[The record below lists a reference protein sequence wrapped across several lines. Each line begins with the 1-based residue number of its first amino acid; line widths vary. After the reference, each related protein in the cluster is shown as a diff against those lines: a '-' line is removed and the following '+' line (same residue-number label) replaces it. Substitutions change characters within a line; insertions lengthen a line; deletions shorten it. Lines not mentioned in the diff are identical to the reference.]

1 MTEDCYHVVVLGVE
15 RAERRLTKAGITDF
29 AVLESCD
36 PDGAVFDEATHTW
49 TLPTC
54 RARIV
59 ISDQIR
65 CGREGLVPYLGVA
78 AHGVPNYFMVTGAD
92 AVLAPRMR
100 GTVADARL
108 DYIAECL
115 KLMRR
120 TGSTRI
126 EVRYSTQRMFHDRSR
141 DKPDRSDAAFWR
153 RMRKLAPSAFDL
165 SSHVGTDDDLY
176 DGAARIRIGDDEHPV
191 RVRLS
196 GHLDPIDGRYHW
208 QGTVFGELPDE
219 VLKQSQPVT
228 LTIGERSAEGRINER
243 TPQGNHSV
251 VGVGAPPYA
260 LDDVEFVVP
269 SR

>member
-1 MTEDCYHVVVLGVE
+1 MTEDCHDVVVVGVE
-15 RAERRLTKAGITDF
+15 RAERRLTKAGITDV
-29 AVLESCD
+29 AVL
-36 PDGAVFDEATHTW
+36 DGDQALDGTVFDEATHTW

-59 ISDQIR
+59 ISDQSR
-65 CGREGLVPYLGVA
+65 RGRDNLVPYLGVA
-78 AHGVPNYFMVTGAD
+78 VHGVPNYFMVTGTQ
-92 AVLAPRMR
+92 P
-100 GTVADARL
+100 VADARL

-120 TGSTRI
+120 TTSTRI
-126 EVRYSTQRMFHDRSR
+126 EVRYSTQRMFHDRR
-141 DKPDRSDAAFWR
+141 TDKPDRADASYWR

-165 SSHVGTDDDLY
+165 SSHIGIEDDLY
-176 DGAARIRIGDDEHPV
+176 DGAATVRIGDDEHRV

-208 QGTVFGELPDE
+208 QGTVFDGPPDE

-228 LTIGERSAEGRINER
+228 ITIGARSAQGRITER
-243 TPQGNHSV
+243 TPQGSHSV
-251 VGVGAPPYA
+251 VGVGPPPYA
-260 LDDVEFVVP
+260 LDDVEVVVP